1 MAQDRHDR
9 TQFNETKLIALRIR
23 ELCFR
28 NNWTLSDL
36 AAKADMPLSS
46 LRDII
51 NGKNADIRLSTLMKI
66 SMGLNMD
73 LADFFDAEIFR
84 ESFLTRLG
92 YYRYS

>member
-1 MAQDRHDR
+1 MNQDNRGH
-9 TQFNETKLIALRIR
+9 TPPNETKLIALRIR

-36 AAKADMPLSS
+36 AAKAGMPLSS

-51 NGKNADIRLSTLMKI
+51 NGKNADIRLSTLIKI
-66 SMGLNMD
+66 AMGLNMD
-73 LADFFDAEIFR
+73 LADFFDAEIFY